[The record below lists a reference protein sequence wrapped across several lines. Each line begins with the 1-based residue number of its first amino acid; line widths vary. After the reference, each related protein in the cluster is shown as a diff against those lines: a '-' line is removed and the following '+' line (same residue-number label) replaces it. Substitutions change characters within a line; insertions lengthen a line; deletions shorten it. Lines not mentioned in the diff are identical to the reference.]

1 MMYIYRARGQHRC
14 HCQGDRSQ
22 PGVCTAAG
30 LLSPAR
36 HQNIPKVRQCQQD
49 LSDKAT
55 HTLKL
60 PVSDAW
66 TSTLVCIHR
75 WKDTLLGCF
84 KAGRY
89 RHLLNTHVKI
99 NGKNV
104 YRLVMPLA
112 HDAQTQQK

>member
-1 MMYIYRARGQHRC
+1 
-14 HCQGDRSQ
+14 
-22 PGVCTAAG
+22 
-30 LLSPAR
+30 
-36 HQNIPKVRQCQQD
+36 VRLRRQEFNDMSTRTYNEVPCVRF
-49 LSDKAT
+49 LEL
-55 HTLKL
+55 TL
-60 PVSDAW
+60 
-66 TSTLVCIHR
+66 TCIRR

-112 HDAQTQQK
+112 HDAQAQQK